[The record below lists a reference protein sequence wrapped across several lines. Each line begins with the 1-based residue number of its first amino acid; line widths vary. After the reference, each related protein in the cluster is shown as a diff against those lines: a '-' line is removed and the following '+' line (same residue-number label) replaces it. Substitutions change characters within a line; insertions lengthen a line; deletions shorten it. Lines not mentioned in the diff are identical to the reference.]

1 MKTEPVVEDQNAIV
15 NLNDEFPNEGINM
28 GILDVNT
35 ERALDELD
43 EYFADEEVANDYVEE
58 EPVPVNVPTMQ
69 EYTLAEKFDKLI
81 ENVDLTYD
89 LEPELKEV
97 FDDPEKQDQIKEII
111 EIVEANPESL
121 DNLDMDGL
129 KLIDAYYK
137 REIALVGEKIK
148 ALNV

>member
-1 MKTEPVVEDQNAIV
+1 MNNVAAIASDIDKKEIVIPSNMGEDIVDQNLEV
-15 NLNDEFPNEGINM
+15 DLSEKTNDGINM

-58 EPVPVNVPTMQ
+58 EQVPVIQ
-69 EYTLAEKFDKLI
+69 EYTFAEKFDKLI

-97 FDDPEKQDQIKEII
+97 FDDPEKQDQR
-111 EIVEANPESL
+111 N
-121 DNLDMDGL
+121 N
-129 KLIDAYYK
+129 
-137 REIALVGEKIK
+137 
-148 ALNV
+148 